1 VKKVPEGTWKG
12 ERLDTVVLATA
23 LLIAMLVIDRL
34 ARWSHR
40 DPAISLRRRVFQKEK
55 GSDIRPEPFP
65 GNVALVADRVA
76 TATPAKNPCWAP
88 AVAAICARL
97 CHGFRP
103 EGALDSSP
111 AMSVDHAQL
120 DRDHLWHPFTQQQGW
135 VEEEPLMIERAEGT
149 ELIDS
154 DGRRYIDGVSSLW
167 CNVHGH
173 RHPGIDA
180 ALHEQLDRVA
190 HSTMLG
196 LSHSGGAELAAKL
209 VEVAPPGLSRVFYSE
224 AGATAV
230 EIALKMAFQFQQ
242 QRGGQHRRRTSFAH
256 MREAYHGDTIGSVS
270 VGGLDL
276 FHATYRPLLF
286 PTHPV
291 EPGDAADLERVL
303 SCHEEEIAALIV
315 EPLVQ
320 GAAGM
325 LVHPPGFLREAR
337 ELCDRFGV
345 LLICDE
351 VATGFGRTGTM
362 FACEQED
369 VAPDLMCLAKGL
381 TGGYLPLAATLAT
394 ERIYEGFLG
403 APTEQR
409 TFFHGHTYT
418 GNPLACAAAL
428 ASLEAFETER
438 TLQRLGPKI
447 ELLGELLEPLAAM
460 PAVAEVRRRGTM
472 TGIDLG
478 EHDPDLRLG
487 HRVTLEARRR
497 GAIVRPLSD
506 VIVLMPP
513 LSISEDELRRLVAIV
528 AESIEAAFASAYPA
542 LAQAA

>member
-1 VKKVPEGTWKG
+1 MT
-12 ERLDTVVLATA
+12 
-23 LLIAMLVIDRL
+23 
-34 ARWSHR
+34 S
-40 DPAISLRRRVFQKEK
+40 
-55 GSDIRPEPFP
+55 
-65 GNVALVADRVA
+65 AD
-76 TATPAKNPCWAP
+76 
-88 AVAAICARL
+88 
-97 CHGFRP
+97 H
-103 EGALDSSP
+103 S
-111 AMSVDHAQL
+111 QL

-135 VEEEPLMIERAEGT
+135 CEEEPLTIERAKGWQ
-149 ELIDS
+149 LIDT
-154 DGRRYIDGVSSLW
+154 DGRHYIDGVSSLW

-173 RHPGIDA
+173 RHPVIDQA
-180 ALHEQLDRVA
+180 VRDQLDRVA

-196 LSHSGGAELAAKL
+196 LTHPGAAELAARL
-209 VEVAPPGLSRVFYSE
+209 VEIAPPGLSRVFYSDS
-224 AGATAV
+224 GSTAT

-242 QRGGQHRRRTSFAH
+242 QRGGQHTRRTSFVH
-256 MREAYHGDTIGSVS
+256 LRDAYHGDTIGSVS
-270 VGGLDL
+270 VGGIDL

-286 PTHPV
+286 EAHAV
-291 EPGDAADLERVL
+291 EPGDAADLERTL
-303 SCHEEEIAALIV
+303 AAHEEEIAAVIV

-325 LVHPPGFLREAR
+325 IVHPPGYLRAVR

-369 VAPDLMCLAKGL
+369 VSPDLLCVAKGL

-403 APTEQR
+403 APEDQR

-428 ASLEAFETER
+428 ASLDAFEREQ
-438 TLQRLGPKI
+438 TLARLQPKI
-447 ELLGELLEPLAAM
+447 RLLGDLLTAVAEQPG
-460 PAVAEVRRRGTM
+460 VAEVRGRGM
-472 TGIDLG
+472 MAAIDLG
-478 EHDPDLRLG
+478 EHDPSLRVG

-497 GAIVRPLSD
+497 GAIIRPLGD

-513 LSISEDELRRLVAIV
+513 LAISSGDLRRLVEITSEAI
-528 AESIEAAFASAYPA
+528 AAALERPAAAPAPA
-542 LAQAA
+542 LSPAQELPRAA